1 MKILGEPI
9 FAKNPDGS
17 LKSRI
22 GTIFFRTPG
31 LVTQRGIHAMQR
43 MAWIR
48 SLNDAR
54 AAAGQPPLTEAE
66 ENTELADSADLLF
79 TEDYVLIRPDPARM
93 DLALKAD
100 EALQELVS

>member
-43 MAWIR
+43 LAWVR
-48 SLNDAR
+48 ALNPVLDALR
-54 AAAGQPPLTEAE
+54 ARDTDQRISTALSQTAA
-66 ENTELADSADLLF
+66 SA
-79 TEDYVLIRPDPARM
+79 
-93 DLALKAD
+93 
-100 EALQELVS
+100 

>member
-54 AAAGQPPLTEAE
+54 AAAG
-66 ENTELADSADLLF
+66 
-79 TEDYVLIRPDPARM
+79 
-93 DLALKAD
+93 
-100 EALQELVS
+100 

>member
-1 MKILGEPI
+1 MVYCTALGEIDMKILGEPI
-9 FAKNPDGS
+9 FAKNQDGS

-48 SLNDAR
+48 SLNDER
-54 AAAGQPPLTEAE
+54 AAAGQPPIDRRTIAR
-66 ENTELADSADLLF
+66 
-79 TEDYVLIRPDPARM
+79 RPPDDRRAK
-93 DLALKAD
+93 DK
-100 EALQELVS
+100 